1 VRSATGSS
9 AVVELVPAMSVRVDG
24 APATFEDAVD
34 RAAAVFSAGRTPV
47 VAGLGTDVAGVRAAM
62 RLAERVGAA
71 VGHKAGASLSRQI
84 ALLAENGLMFAT
96 PAEAGRRADL
106 VLLVGDLAR
115 RADWLAAVFA
125 QATERPGGVA
135 LGACD
140 AAVAG
145 VGGRPVATIAAGPAS
160 QRAVLLA
167 LKARVA
173 GRPVDEGR
181 LGRAAVRDLD
191 RAAKALAAAR
201 YGVVVWDAGD
211 LDALAVEAAAGLV
224 KDLNAATRFV
234 ALPFPG
240 EDNAAG
246 AVQVSAWTTGFG
258 LPLGFPGGVATYDPW
273 RFDVERL
280 VASGEADAAL
290 WISALSAAVPPW
302 NTAPPTVALVAPGTR
317 FAAPPAVVIEVRAP
331 ERTADAVLHDSVA
344 GVLAAV
350 PAPRRKAAADALP
363 TVAEVVDAILA
374 RLAGKPGPGGSSA
387 TGGAPC

>member
-1 VRSATGSS
+1 
-9 AVVELVPAMSVRVDG
+9 MSVRVDG
-24 APATFEDAVD
+24 EPATFEDAVE

-47 VAGLGTDVAGVRAAM
+47 VAGLGTDVAGVRAAL
-62 RLAERVGAA
+62 RLAERIGAA
-71 VGHKAGASLSRQI
+71 VGHKAGAGLSRQV

-125 QATERPGGVA
+125 RAAERPGVVA
-135 LGACD
+135 LGASD
-140 AAVAG
+140 GAAAAI
-145 VGGRPVATIAAGPAS
+145 GGPPVATIAAAPAS
-160 QRAVLLA
+160 LRAVLLA

-173 GRPVDEGR
+173 GRPVDESR

-191 RAAKALAAAR
+191 KAAKALAAAR
-201 YGVVVWDAGD
+201 YGVVAWDAGE
-211 LDALAVEAAAGLV
+211 LDDLAVEAAAGLV

-240 EDNAAG
+240 EDNATG
-246 AVQVSAWTTGFG
+246 AVQVAAWTTGFG
-258 LPLGFPGGVATYDPW
+258 LPLGFPGGVATFDPW

-290 WISALSAAVPPW
+290 WISALCAAAPPW
-302 NTAPPTVALVAPGTR
+302 DTPPPTVALVAPGTR
-317 FAAPPAVVIEVRAP
+317 FAVPPAVAITVRAP
-331 ERTADAVLHDSVA
+331 DRTADAVLHDPVA

-363 TVAEVVDAILA
+363 TVAAVIEAILA
-374 RLAGKPGPGGSSA
+374 RLAGKGAERGE
-387 TGGAPC
+387 GGAPC